1 MRFIGGLLILAVL
14 SAFIVLCLKVSIM
27 PWIEMDLGSVLGIF
41 GLIIVGLVFKIVW
54 SKGK

>member
-1 MRFIGGLLILAVL
+1 MRFLGGLVILAVL

-27 PWIEMDLGSVLGIF
+27 PWIEMDLGSVLGIL
-41 GLIIVGLVFKIVW
+41 GLIIVGMVFKIAW